1 MLSPCCVVNTFILY
15 IYFFREIAIIKRQIY
30 VNFCIQM
37 YYKSKSVLFILLKF
51 IGASHLFIVFFGRFV
66 STINGKKDPGTP
78 LLQPLHKQARSC
90 MLNKY
95 HPRLQWSSSCW
106 GHMSPGGVS
115 IRALQFLHQLTS
127 ILTKYWK
134 SWLKPS
140 PCLKCP
146 LLAVCS
152 HVNGFSSVKVL
163 IGS

>member
-1 MLSPCCVVNTFILY
+1 MLIIKWNIICMLSPCCVVN

-37 YYKSKSVLFILLKF
+37 YYKSKSVLFISLKF

-66 STINGKKDPGTP
+66 STINGETP

-106 GHMSPGGVS
+106 GHMSPC
-115 IRALQFLHQLTS
+115 R
-127 ILTKYWK
+127 
-134 SWLKPS
+134 
-140 PCLKCP
+140 
-146 LLAVCS
+146 LAVS
-152 HVNGFSSVKVL
+152 PLEFSNFD
-163 IGS
+163 IN